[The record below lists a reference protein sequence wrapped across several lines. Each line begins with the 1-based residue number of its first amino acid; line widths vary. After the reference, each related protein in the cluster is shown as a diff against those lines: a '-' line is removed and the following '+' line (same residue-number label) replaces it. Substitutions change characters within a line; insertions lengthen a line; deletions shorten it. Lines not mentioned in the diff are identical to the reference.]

1 MNIEEKLIT
10 TECELRSQQGKLGEG
25 IIWGTC
31 IVCILVGILPI
42 FSGALVNSEAPD
54 GPAAKIVLSENYARL
69 ISILSIPFIIGL
81 TSGIILIKSSIKH
94 IANSYFVSHPK
105 DAVESNRN
113 N

>member
-10 TECELRSQQGKLGEG
+10 TECELRSQQGKLGET

-31 IVCILVGILPI
+31 IVCILVGLLPL
-42 FSGALVNSEAPD
+42 FSGALINEEAPN
-54 GPAAKIVLSENYARL
+54 GTAANIVLSENYVRL
-69 ISILSIPFIIGL
+69 IGILSIPFIIGL

-94 IANSYFVSHPK
+94 IGNSYFVSHSK
-105 DAVESNRN
+105 NEVEPNRN